1 MSVVDISGVQYPIY
15 AARFSGM
22 EKMALDMS
30 IALKDSNNAAIDLT
44 GATFNFV
51 LGSLTES
58 SSGIVISG
66 GGAMGIITLT
76 ATDAAMAV
84 ITAGVY
90 QISLTY
96 TIFGRTFPVFTGT
109 YTARESYL

>member
-30 IALKDSNNAAIDLT
+30 IALKDSNNAAINLT
-44 GATFNFV
+44 GATFNFI

-66 GGAMGIITLT
+66 SGATGIITLT

-96 TIFGRTFPVFTGT
+96 TISGRTFPVFTGT